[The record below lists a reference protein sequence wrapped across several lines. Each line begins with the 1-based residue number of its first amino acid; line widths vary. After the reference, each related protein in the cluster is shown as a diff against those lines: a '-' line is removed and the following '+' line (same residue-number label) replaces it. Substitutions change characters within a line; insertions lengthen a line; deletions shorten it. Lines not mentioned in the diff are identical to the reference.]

1 MLDDGRIAE
10 RGTHRDLLE
19 QNGLYAQMYRRQL
32 IEEELEVDEERE
44 EHQKRIEAAADEPT
58 FRIRPR
64 LGGGGMGV
72 EGG

>member
-1 MLDDGRIAE
+1 
-10 RGTHRDLLE
+10 
-19 QNGLYAQMYRRQL
+19 MYRRQL

-44 EHQKRIEAAADEPT
+44 EHQKRIEAAVDEPT

-64 LGGGGMGV
+64 LGGGGMGT